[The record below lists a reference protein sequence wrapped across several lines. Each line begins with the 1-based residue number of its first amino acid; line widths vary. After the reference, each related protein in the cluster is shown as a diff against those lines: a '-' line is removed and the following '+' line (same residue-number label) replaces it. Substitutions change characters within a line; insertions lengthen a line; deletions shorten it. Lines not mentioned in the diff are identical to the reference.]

1 MTQVFVDMDGVL
13 ADFDSH
19 HHRVFGRLPDR
30 VADNVDWSHVN
41 NHDGFFL
48 GIDPM
53 PDMLE
58 LWSFVERLTPKPKI
72 LTGVPSSVAIAPEN
86 KRAWVR
92 KHIGDDVEV
101 ICCRSKD
108 KSLHAAPGDILI
120 DDWEKV
126 SSHLDRPQR
135 SLDHPHVGRKQH
147 RPIARHGHRALA
159 LWRERDY
166 DYDHAQNHCT

>member
-1 MTQVFVDMDGVL
+1 MNTQVFVDMDGVL

-58 LWSFVERLTPKPKI
+58 LWAFVQRLTPKPKI

-92 KHIGDDVEV
+92 KHIGDSVEV
-101 ICCRSKD
+101 ICCRSKE
-108 KSLHAAPGDILI
+108 KSLHAKPGDILI
-120 DDWEKV
+120 DDWEKYRHIWV
-126 SSHLDRPQR
+126 GKGGRWITHTSAESSINQL
-135 SLDHPHVGRKQH
+135 LEMG
-147 RPIARHGHRALA
+147 IGL
-159 LWRERDY
+159 
-166 DYDHAQNHCT
+166 